1 LPENNL
7 TQFVNFL
14 EVEKLDQQE
23 FQEFLNKNSGKVF
36 TIEQLQQQ
44 RRENRLPE
52 VNIPSF
58 LALLRH
64 TNRVKRDYQRKDG
77 LLESVFQIIP

>member
-1 LPENNL
+1 MK
-7 TQFVNFL
+7 
-14 EVEKLDQQE
+14 KLDKQE
-23 FQEFLNKNSGKVF
+23 FQEFLNKNRGKVF

-44 RRENRLPE
+44 RRENKLPE

-64 TNRVKRDYQRKDG
+64 TDCVKRDYQRKDG
-77 LLESVFQIIP
+77 LLESVFQIVP

>member
-1 LPENNL
+1 
-7 TQFVNFL
+7 L
-14 EVEKLDQQE
+14 EVEKLDQKE
-23 FQEFLNKNSGKVF
+23 FQEFLNNNHGKVF

-64 TNRVKRDYQRKDG
+64 TNKVRRDYQRKDG
-77 LLESVFQIIP
+77 LLESVFQIIS